1 MRFLSSH
8 ELHLDAHAVAVLKE
22 FERLL
27 GAHLEIMRTR
37 GESDA
42 DSLYLD
48 PFLFFSVLALAL
60 LPVIF
65 EFAEVHDLADWGLGI
80 RRDFDEVEPSL
91 LGNFERLRR
100 VHDAKVF
107 AILINHPNGRRL
119 DILVYA
125 VSLLNGS

>member
-8 ELHLDAHAVAVLKE
+8 ELHLDAHTVAVLKE

-27 GAHLEIMRTR
+27 GAHLEIVGAG

-48 PFLFFSVLALAL
+48 FFLLFSVFALAL
-60 LPVIF
+60 LPLIF
-65 EFAEVHDLADWGLGI
+65 ELAEVHDLADRGLGI
-80 RRDFDEVEPSL
+80 RRDFDEVEPLL
-91 LGNFERLRR
+91 LGNFERLHRL
-100 VHDAKVF
+100 HDAEVF
-107 AILINHPNGRRL
+107 SVLADHSHGGRL